1 MRILPI
7 LMLFLFAELLAQE
20 PGDADKRKDL
30 LGPVQVSR
38 VNSIDEVK
46 GAYKSPRRA
55 MFMSLV
61 VPGSGQMYVGS
72 KQSRYVRGAF
82 YLAEEIALISGLYY
96 HSVYKYDKQV
106 SKYQKFANTYFSV
119 MRYEEKMAEIYSDY
133 YDTLFQTAY
142 GAERENYCKAIY
154 GPSIGNENNCVPF
167 SSGLD
172 FAKNYDGTHYDQ
184 AAYYRSIAS
193 ENLIMGWD
201 DAVYAEG
208 KTPEEIMNLLF
219 DRKYITP
226 IGESDYYNSYMSMRK
241 KANSYA
247 DRQAFFVGA
256 LILNH
261 IVSAIDAAL
270 SAKAHNNSLYE
281 ERVSFLDK
289 IRLGSDLHLGETFR
303 AGAGLWY
310 SF

>member
-1 MRILPI
+1 MQILPI
-7 LMLFLFAELLAQE
+7 LILLMFAEQLFAQE
-20 PGDADKRKDL
+20 QGDADKRKDL

-38 VNSIDEVK
+38 VHSIDEAK
-46 GAYKSPRRA
+46 GTHKSLKRA
-55 MFMSLV
+55 LFMSLL

-72 KQSRYVRGAF
+72 KQSRYIRGSF

-96 HSVYKYDKQV
+96 HSVYKYNKQV
-106 SKYQKFANTYFSV
+106 SKYQNFAKEHFSV
-119 MRYEEKMAEIYSDY
+119 IKYEEKMNEIFRRD

-154 GPSIGNENNCVPF
+154 GRSENNCITF
-167 SSGLD
+167 SNGLT
-172 FAKNYDGTHYDQ
+172 FATQKFDGTISDQ
-184 AAYYRSIAS
+184 SAYYRSIAS

-201 DAVYAEG
+201 DATYSEG
-208 KTPEEIMNLLF
+208 KNPEDIMALLY
-219 DRKYITP
+219 DNQYLSP
-226 IGESDYYNSYMSMRK
+226 LGQSDNYSEYTSIRK

>member
-1 MRILPI
+1 M
-7 LMLFLFAELLAQE
+7 FAELIAQE
-20 PGDADKRKDL
+20 QSETDKRKDL

-38 VNSIDEVK
+38 VHSIDEAK
-46 GAYKSPRRA
+46 GTHKSLKRA
-55 MFMSLV
+55 MFMSLI
-61 VPGSGQMYVGS
+61 VPGSGQLYVGS
-72 KQSRYVRGAF
+72 KQSRYIRGTF

-96 HSVYKYDKQV
+96 HSVYKYNKHV
-106 SKYQKFANTYFSV
+106 SKYQNFAKEHFDV
-119 MRYEEKMAEIYSDY
+119 MRYERKMREIFSSN

-154 GPSIGNENNCVPF
+154 GPSIGNESKCIPF
-167 SSGLD
+167 SSGLE
-172 FAKNYDGTHYDQ
+172 FATANYNETHYDQ
-184 AAYYRSIAS
+184 SAYYRSIAS
-193 ENLIMGWD
+193 ENLILGWD
-201 DAVYAEG
+201 DATYAEG
-208 KTPEEIMNLLF
+208 KTPEEIRALLF
-219 DRKYITP
+219 DNHYLTP
-226 IGESDYYNSYMSMRK
+226 LGQSNNYNEYSSMRK

-247 DRQAFFVGA
+247 DRQAFFIGA

-281 ERVSFLDK
+281 ERVSFLDR

>member
-1 MRILPI
+1 M
-7 LMLFLFAELLAQE
+7 FAEQLFAQE
-20 PGDADKRKDL
+20 QGDADKRKDL

-38 VNSIDEVK
+38 VHSIDEAK
-46 GAYKSPRRA
+46 GTHKSLKRA
-55 MFMSLV
+55 LFMSLL

-72 KQSRYVRGAF
+72 KQSRYIRGSF

-106 SKYQKFANTYFSV
+106 RKYQTFAKNHFSV
-119 MRYEEKMAEIYSDY
+119 MRYEKDMNDLLMSDY
-133 YDTLFQTAY
+133 DSLFQKTY

-154 GPSIGNENNCVPF
+154 GPSIGSESKCIPF

-172 FAKNYDGTHYDQ
+172 FAKQNYNTDSHYDHS
-184 AAYYRSIAS
+184 AYYRSIAS
-193 ENLIMGWD
+193 ENFILGWD
-201 DAVYAEG
+201 DAVSNSEEVQREFSAYDPD
-208 KTPEEIMNLLF
+208 KPYFYVPELGSSVN
-219 DRKYITP
+219 
-226 IGESDYYNSYMSMRK
+226 YNEYMSMRK

-281 ERVSFLDK
+281 ERISFLDR